1 MEHIKIEY
9 LTPVV
14 ELMETVDIL
23 TASKTAEDIIPGDT
37 DLPPIDW

>member
-1 MEHIKIEY
+1 MEDIKIEY
-9 LTPVV
+9 LTPVI

>member
-1 MEHIKIEY
+1 MEDIKIEY

>member
-1 MEHIKIEY
+1 MEHVKIEY
-9 LTPVV
+9 LTPVI
-14 ELMETVDIL
+14 ELMEMVDIL

>member
-1 MEHIKIEY
+1 MEDIKIEY
-9 LTPVV
+9 LTPVI
-14 ELMETVDIL
+14 ELMESVDIL

>member
-1 MEHIKIEY
+1 MENVKDKY
-9 LTPVV
+9 LTPVI
-14 ELMETVDIL
+14 ELIEAVDIL

>member
-14 ELMETVDIL
+14 EFMETVDIL

>member
-9 LTPVV
+9 LTPVI

>member
-9 LTPVV
+9 LTPVI

-23 TASKTAEDIIPGDT
+23 TASKTAEDIIPGDN
-37 DLPPIDW
+37 DLPSIDW

>member
-9 LTPVV
+9 LTPVI
-14 ELMETVDIL
+14 ELMEMVDIL